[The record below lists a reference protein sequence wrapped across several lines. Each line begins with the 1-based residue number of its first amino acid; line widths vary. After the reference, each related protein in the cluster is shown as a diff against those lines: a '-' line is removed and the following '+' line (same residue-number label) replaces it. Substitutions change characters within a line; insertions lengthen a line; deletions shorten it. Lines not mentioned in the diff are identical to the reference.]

1 MNLSESISVEEFDH
15 STTAEKKGI
24 INKMPMCFY
33 NSAIE
38 LCTKVIEPLI
48 RLIGEKPIIL
58 SGYRS
63 PALNIEVGGV
73 STSQHLK
80 GEAIDITFGVNNNLA
95 WKLLTENLDYD
106 QAIAYKKKGFIHISC
121 KKNGNRNQT
130 IIKKN

>member
-1 MNLSESISVEEFDH
+1 MNLSESISVEEFEH

-24 INKMPMCFY
+24 VNKMPICFY

-48 RLIGEKPIIL
+48 RLMGEKPTIL
-58 SGYRS
+58 SGYRC

-80 GEAIDITFGVNNNLA
+80 GEAIDITFRGKNNLA
-95 WKLLTENLDYD
+95 WKLLTEKLNYD
-106 QAIAYKKKGFIHISC
+106 QAIAYRKKGFIHISY